1 MVHFTAA
8 ATTLLVWGIVAHLI
22 GDWLTQNEWVALHKM
37 LRRTPTSSVFDRH
50 PSAYVHGSIH
60 AAVQLLVFPWPVA
73 LAIGFVHLLIDTRE
87 PVIGWSKLI
96 HQTTPEET
104 PAPAECLS
112 IGQAVTIAADQVW
125 HMAVI
130 ATAALLVG
138 AGI

>member
-1 MVHFTAA
+1 MIDFSAA
-8 ATTLLVWGIVAHLI
+8 ATILLVWGVVAHLVA
-22 GDWLTQNEWVALHKM
+22 DWLTQNEWVALHKM

-50 PSAYVHGSIH
+50 PSAYVHATIH
-60 AAVQLLVFPWPVA
+60 GAVQLLIFPWQAA
-73 LAIGFVHLLIDTRE
+73 LVIGFVHMLIDMRE

-125 HMAVI
+125 HMVVI
-130 ATAALLVG
+130 AVAAFIV
-138 AGI
+138 AG